1 MAEELREAEIMNLKC
16 KNMLEYALAVVVAFY
31 LLYCG
36 YTFFLI
42 KAYPV
47 RYYAYVSENSEKFNV
62 EKELILAIIKSES
75 NFRQDAE
82 SKAGAIGLMQIMPDT
97 FEWLQAHKLVTL
109 MDVGHLKDPKT
120 NIKYGVYLLSILQK
134 RYNTIIEVVC
144 AYNAG
149 IGTVDRW
156 LRDEQYSDDG
166 KTLKKIPFPDT
177 SVYLENVIESCRVYK
192 NLYFN

>member
-1 MAEELREAEIMNLKC
+1 MNLKC
-16 KNMLEYALAVVVAFY
+16 KNMLECALVAVVAFY
-31 LLYCG
+31 ALYFG
-36 YTFFLI
+36 HIFFLK

-47 RYYAYVSENSEKFNV
+47 RYYDYVSENSEKFNV

-82 SKAGAIGLMQIMPDT
+82 SKAGAIGLMQIMPET
-97 FEWLQAHKLVTL
+97 FEWLQTHKLVPL

-120 NIKYGVYLLSILQK
+120 NIKYGTYLLSILKK
-134 RYNTIIEVVC
+134 RYNTIVEVVC

-149 IGTVDRW
+149 IGTVDKW
-156 LRDEQYSDDG
+156 LRDEKYSNDG
-166 KTLKKIPFPDT
+166 KILKKIPFPDT
-177 SVYLENVIESCRVYK
+177 SVYVENVMESCRVYK